1 LLRMSTSMAAL
12 ETGSDYAKNIWRLV
26 ISLKIR
32 QQKLDMAV
40 HTCNPRGPEAGRSWV
55 LGQSGLHTDFAG
67 QFELH
72 KNKKQTKRPGY
83 VQALVTRWLKW
94 GTINGLLLGIA
105 NRWITYTIQGDV
117 WYSTNVFALVVLKP
131 YPPDFYFTVSGLQGW
146 VIVARPTNICYV
158 RQSVFFFK

>member
-55 LGQSGLHTDFAG
+55 LGQSGLHTD
-67 QFELH
+67 L
-72 KNKKQTKRPGY
+72 
-83 VQALVTRWLKW
+83 QASLSSIKIKSRQKVLVMYRLRW
-94 GTINGLLLGIA
+94 
-105 NRWITYTIQGDV
+105 QD
-117 WYSTNVFALVVLKP
+117 
-131 YPPDFYFTVSGLQGW
+131 D
-146 VIVARPTNICYV
+146 
-158 RQSVFFFK
+158 